1 MGLQSFN
8 FLNKILY
15 HETTS
20 DCFSNQFE
28 FKYLETWSRAEN
40 RGMMLFMNAFSR
52 IVKVTI
58 MIGLLLNIFA
68 ANLVRADSPTV
79 LVLNVKGIINP
90 VTADYLARGIK
101 EAEHRNSVACVVQL
115 DTPGG
120 LDTAMRDMVQSIVN
134 ARVPIIVYVS
144 PSGARAAS
152 AGVFITVAAHVAAMA
167 PNTAIGAASPVS
179 IGSEGE
185 QEMSETMKEKVMND
199 AAAYIRSLAESHD
212 RNVDWAEQ
220 AVREAVS
227 ATEKEALDLKVI
239 DIVSSTL
246 DSLMQDMDG
255 RMVTLLGGNQVVL
268 NTGDADVS
276 YIGMTWIEDFL
287 LAISDPNIAFIL
299 LGLAGIGLWVEI
311 TNPGLVFPGVFGAI
325 ALIFGLFS
333 LGNLPVNIAGIL
345 LLVVAFIL
353 FVVEALVIPGFGA
366 AGIGGIIALI
376 FGALILFKG
385 GPMYQIDPW
394 IIVVVAIFVAAFMAF
409 IVFKLVKTREI
420 KSKTGAEELV
430 GETVVVREVL
440 NPEGTV
446 FYRGELWAAVSE
458 EGRIEPGETV
468 AIKKVIGLKLFV
480 GKK

>member
-1 MGLQSFN
+1 MS
-8 FLNKILY
+8 
-15 HETTS
+15 
-20 DCFSNQFE
+20 
-28 FKYLETWSRAEN
+28 
-40 RGMMLFMNAFSR
+40 
-52 IVKVTI
+52 
-58 MIGLLLNIFA
+58 
-68 ANLVRADSPTV
+68 
-79 LVLNVKGIINP
+79 
-90 VTADYLARGIK
+90 
-101 EAEHRNSVACVVQL
+101 
-115 DTPGG
+115 
-120 LDTAMRDMVQSIVN
+120 
-134 ARVPIIVYVS
+134 
-144 PSGARAAS
+144 
-152 AGVFITVAAHVAAMA
+152 

-212 RNVDWAEQ
+212 RNVEWAEQ

-246 DSLMQDMDG
+246 DSLMQDLDG
-255 RMVTLLGGNQVVL
+255 RIVTLLGGDQVVL

-299 LGLAGIGLWVEI
+299 LGLAGVGLWVEI

-385 GPMYQIDPW
+385 GPMYQIDLW

-430 GETVVVREVL
+430 GETAVVREVL

-458 EGRIEPGETV
+458 GGRIELGETV
-468 AIKKVIGLKLFV
+468 AIKSVTGLKLFV

>member
-1 MGLQSFN
+1 
-8 FLNKILY
+8 
-15 HETTS
+15 
-20 DCFSNQFE
+20 
-28 FKYLETWSRAEN
+28 
-40 RGMMLFMNAFSR
+40 MMQFMNTFFRTVR
-52 IVKVTI
+52 ILV
-58 MIGLLLNIFA
+58 MLGLILSFLITSY
-68 ANLVRADSPTV
+68 VHADSPTV

-90 VTADYLARGIK
+90 VMADYLARGIN
-101 EAEHRNSVACVVQL
+101 EAEDRNSVACVVQL

-212 RNVDWAEQ
+212 RNVDWAEK

-227 ATEKEALDLKVI
+227 ASETEALDLKVI
-239 DIVSSTL
+239 DIVSPTL
-246 DSLMQDMDG
+246 ETLLHEIDG
-255 RMVTLLGGNQVVL
+255 RIVTLLGGSQIVL
-268 NTGDADVS
+268 NTSSAQVS
-276 YIGMTWIEDFL
+276 YMEMTWIEDFL
-287 LAISDPNIAFIL
+287 LAISDPNLAFIL

-311 TNPGLVFPGVFGAI
+311 TNPGLVFPGVFGALS
-325 ALIFGLFS
+325 LIFGLFS

-345 LLVVAFIL
+345 LIVLAFIL
-353 FVVEALVIPGFGA
+353 FIVEALVIPGFGA
-366 AGIGGIIALI
+366 AGIGGIISLI

-394 IIVVVAIFVAAFMAF
+394 VIVVVVICVAAFMAF
-409 IVFKLVKTREI
+409 IIFKLLKTRQL
-420 KSKTGAEELV
+420 KSQTGSEELV
-430 GETVVVREVL
+430 GDTAVAREVL
-440 NPEGTV
+440 DPEGRV
-446 FYRGELWAAVSE
+446 FCHGELWTAISE
-458 EGRIEPGETV
+458 DGRIEVGETV
-468 AIKKVIGLKLFV
+468 IIKKVTGLKLFV